1 MLCLECCERLENV
14 CYVEYFSSPAP
25 GVIAPI
31 DSKIEQAMVGK
42 CVTNLCH
49 VYCPSISRESCKTIL
64 FVTQDLVKSYLM
76 IAVKEEVEELRE
88 RIKTLS
94 ERNNQLE
101 YENNVLRST
110 AAADVLAKIS
120 RT

>member
-1 MLCLECCERLENV
+1 M
-14 CYVEYFSSPAP
+14 
-25 GVIAPI
+25 
-31 DSKIEQAMVGK
+31 
-42 CVTNLCH
+42 
-49 VYCPSISRESCKTIL
+49 
-64 FVTQDLVKSYLM
+64 TQDLVKSYLM

-101 YENNVLRST
+101 YENNVLRAT